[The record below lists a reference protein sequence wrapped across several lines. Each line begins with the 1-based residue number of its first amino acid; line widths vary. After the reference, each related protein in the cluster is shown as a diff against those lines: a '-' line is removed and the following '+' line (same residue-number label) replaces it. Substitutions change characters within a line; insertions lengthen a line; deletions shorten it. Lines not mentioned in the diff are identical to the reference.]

1 MTRLNYIIFSSANTI
16 KIGEQ
21 RKIDVWYFYRSENCI
36 KILLLSQLICKRLG
50 NTSWQVS
57 HTKIE
62 GELYFRGQRYK
73 HGICMKMERG
83 KKTILIKSSQEY
95 VNLKYLG
102 KLTKNCGVIL
112 PNPIHPFQGNKT
124 RPDVGLRLRKKI
136 VVVAKL
142 LNYYG
147 TKVCPLEDHFY
158 HKSISARPLPFKK
171 DGKVKFT
178 SFKLN
183 GDFIIPLLD
192 QD

>member
-1 MTRLNYIIFSSANTI
+1 
-16 KIGEQ
+16 
-21 RKIDVWYFYRSENCI
+21 
-36 KILLLSQLICKRLG
+36 
-50 NTSWQVS
+50 
-57 HTKIE
+57 
-62 GELYFRGQRYK
+62 
-73 HGICMKMERG
+73 MKMERG

-147 TKVCPLEDHFY
+147 TKVCPLEDHFS